1 MFPEYEYYNDMP
13 PNQRVLDTFNNLTF
27 PPLDITT
34 NITIQRI
41 FDISDDKS
49 AFSVIFQVELEWNDL
64 NLKFNY
70 LSDSTNVF
78 ANTIG
83 PQNWTNM
90 WKPNLSFSTLTGTA
104 KSPKIL
110 DEEIL
115 IKKGSEASLT
125 NNIETLFHRETYEG
139 ATNSIYYKRIYQ
151 GQFMCEFDGVSQYPV
166 GKNLCHVRM
175 YLRGIANKMTKLKL
189 LPLNVAS
196 DKEVGE
202 YIVNKYFLQDAP
214 RNQLNTIVVSFELLR
229 SRTSIILVT
238 YLPTILM
245 NMINQV
251 KIAIYWQNI

>member
-1 MFPEYEYYNDMP
+1 M
-13 PNQRVLDTFNNLTF
+13 
-27 PPLDITT
+27 
-34 NITIQRI
+34 
-41 FDISDDKS
+41 
-49 AFSVIFQVELEWNDL
+49 
-64 NLKFNY
+64 
-70 LSDSTNVF
+70 
-78 ANTIG
+78 
-83 PQNWTNM
+83 
-90 WKPNLSFSTLTGTA
+90 
-104 KSPKIL
+104 
-110 DEEIL
+110 DEEIF
-115 IKKGSEASLT
+115 IRKGSEASLT
-125 NNIETLFHRETYEG
+125 NNIETLFHNETYEG

-202 YIVNKYFLQDAP
+202 YIVNRSFLKEAP
-214 RNQLNTIVVSFELLR
+214 RNQLNTIVVCFELLR

-251 KIAIYWQNI
+251 KKVIS